1 MRPALRLLQSPDIAD
16 LVNYRPPDGGRF
28 GFLLRI
34 LVGPENGPGDESF
47 DVLVCTP
54 LWLLERHSRDEIIEG
69 RHMLIMFEYDYP
81 RLEEFVRAKVVD
93 AAGSTWED
101 VAVRLSRFGRWE
113 FEDYVPM

>member
-1 MRPALRLLQSPDIAD
+1 
-16 LVNYRPPDGGRF
+16 
-28 GFLLRI
+28 
-34 LVGPENGPGDESF
+34 
-47 DVLVCTP
+47 
-54 LWLLERHSRDEIIEG
+54 
-69 RHMLIMFEYDYP
+69 MFEYDYP